1 MEGSAS
7 LGHGFLANQR
17 RRWWGSGR
25 AGPLLKQARPC
36 IIGLSEI
43 WNIINKR
50 QPPAGSPAAAQAE
63 QVLGAQ
69 PQQQAGS
76 LQLSV
81 PRLSRVLEASTFR
94 RHGSRSAKQH
104 DLMSPVCSA
113 C

>member
-43 WNIINKR
+43 WNIINGR
-50 QPPAGSPAAAQAE
+50 QPTGGSPAAAQAE
-63 QVLGAQ
+63 QAIRQLLRAQ
-69 PQQQAGS
+69 QQHQAGS
-76 LQLSV
+76 QTE
-81 PRLSRVLEASTFR
+81 PR
-94 RHGSRSAKQH
+94 
-104 DLMSPVCSA
+104 P
-113 C
+113 